1 MDWLAKQRCDKGSSC
16 IGRIGLVAIL
26 LSSCVLAGC
35 AAPPP
40 VLWRAGASRA
50 GHSAPLGLPKPLS
63 AIATH
68 YKEAFGPFEETK
80 RRRHFASAATTVLSK
95 AYLLPDRPPAQDLP
109 SYTVLAEVTTEE
121 FPRDEERSSIRAP
134 FFELTLGTGVGP
146 HDLFQVRLDPAW
158 REIALDRLREYAA
171 QLGADAVIEVYAT
184 GDAEYHM
191 WEGGGVGFDVSE
203 TNSLI
208 YSSGKLLGFKLRDV
222 RLHGIAVRFD

>member
-1 MDWLAKQRCDKGSSC
+1 M
-16 IGRIGLVAIL
+16 AIL

-68 YKEAFGPFEETK
+68 YKEAFGPFEETN
-80 RRRHFASAATTVLSK
+80 RRRHFACAATTVLSK
-95 AYLLPDRPPAQDLP
+95 AYLLPDAPPAQELP

-121 FPRDEERSSIRAP
+121 FPRDEERSYIRAP
-134 FFELTLGTGVGP
+134 FFELTFGSGVSP
-146 HDLFQVRLDPAW
+146 HDLFQVRLDPTW
-158 REIALDRLREYAA
+158 RDHALNRLREYAA
-171 QLGADAVIEVYAT
+171 QLGADAVIEVYAS

-203 TNSLI
+203 TNSAI
-208 YSSGKLLGFKLRDV
+208 YSAGKLLGFKLRDV
-222 RLHGIAVRFD
+222 RLHGLAVRFD